1 MGSVVLSSTYSTSM
15 TGSMTCNMRITFS
28 ETWNASTRKTTVKVT
43 GVEIQKVNNSANWGS
58 MTLRGYI
65 TCNGTTLVSFGQGSA
80 SVTISLSGS
89 GYCSVRGFSSNTVT
103 VSHNAS
109 GAASVSFAT
118 VQYGSLAVIGAFY
131 NSKCQI
137 GVKAQSKSVSLTN
150 RGAITYAV
158 SYNANGRGTA
168 PSSQTKTYNV
178 ALTLRS
184 FISASSETGTVTAFT
199 ITGNANG
206 GSWNGSNGQATRRP
220 IVSYHQTYWNTK
232 SDGTGT
238 NYDSGGSYTANAAVT
253 LYAIWASSTAY
264 GYTYTL
270 PTGTPSKNE
279 NAIVTFNANGGS
291 TTKSSQ
297 LGSRPRE
304 FLGWF
309 TAADGGTQR
318 TTSSVVGADETV
330 YAHYGSGSGDYSS
343 VTLPTATQCTRSGY
357 TLLGFSTSS
366 SAIQATYAPGASYT
380 PTAAITLYAVWK
392 ALGSVRISNGASFD
406 TYLIYIDNGSG
417 WDQYAPY
424 IDSGSAWELYG

>member
-15 TGSMTCNMRITFS
+15 TGSMTCNMKITYS
-28 ETWNASTRKTTVKVT
+28 ETWNASTRKTTVKIT
-43 GVEIQKVNNSANWGS
+43 GIAIQKVSNGANWGS
-58 MTLRGYI
+58 MTLRGSI
-65 TCNGTTLVSFGQGSA
+65 TCNGTTLVNFGGGSA

-89 GYCSVRGFSSNTVT
+89 SYCSVSGFSSSTVAI
-103 VSHNAS
+103 SHDAS
-109 GAASVSFAT
+109 GAATATFKAVQYQSMAIIGAYYSSGVSF
-118 VQYGSLAVIGAFY
+118 
-131 NSKCQI
+131 
-137 GVKAQSKSVSLTN
+137 GVKTQSKSVSLTN
-150 RGAITYAV
+150 RGALTYTV
-158 SYNANGRGTA
+158 SYNANGHGTA

-184 FISASSETGTVTAFT
+184 FISVSSETGTVTTFT

-206 GSWNGSNGQATRRP
+206 GSWSGSNGKATRRP
-220 IVSYHQTYWNTK
+220 IISYRQTYWNTK
-232 SDGTGT
+232 TDGTGT
-238 NYDSGGSYTANAAVT
+238 NYDSGGSYTANASLT
-253 LYAIWASSTAY
+253 LYAIWSSSTAY

-279 NAIVTFNANGGS
+279 NAKVTFNANGGS

-318 TTSSVVGADETV
+318 TTSSIVGADETV

-343 VTLPTATQCTRSGY
+343 VTLPTAAQCTRSGY

-366 SAIQATYAPGASYT
+366 SSTVADYAPGASYT

-424 IDSGSAWELYG
+424 IDSGSGWELYG